1 MTPAMLTTIVIS
13 AITISVS
20 LIGLLVVVL
29 RAVRKDSL
37 ATGKLTAEV
46 AAFAAKLA
54 QSDTERATILK
65 VSDERVAEALRASN
79 EVTSQR
85 ERDIIEAV
93 KGFQATVD
101 DLKVKLASIRNMWAG
116 ERKLV
121 EKIRELEI
129 ELVRV
134 TERNHA
140 MEKDLAKLR
149 VDHERNHPRESGPI
163 PTHREEGAPRCLAG
177 QDDGG
182 KDE

>member
-29 RAVRKDSL
+29 IAVRRDSL
-37 ATGKLTAEV
+37 ATGKLGAEV
-46 AAFAAKLA
+46 AAFALKLS
-54 QSDTERATILK
+54 QSDAERAELLK
-65 VSDERVAEALRASN
+65 TSDERVANALRASN
-79 EVTSQR
+79 DITSQR
-85 ERDIIEAV
+85 EKDIIEAV

-101 DLKVKLASIRNMWAG
+101 DLKIELASIRNMWAG

-121 EKIRELEI
+121 EKIRELEV

-140 MEKDLAKLR
+140 MEKDLARLR

-163 PTHREEGAPRCLAG
+163 PTHRQEGAPHALCGA
-177 QDDGG
+177 
-182 KDE
+182 DEGEDK